1 MGTANLMLKPIKIT
15 GYEKPSEVSENS
27 DLFRGLDVQLR
38 AERAVIK
45 LES

>member
-1 MGTANLMLKPIKIT
+1 MFEQAEIN

-27 DLFRGLDVQLR
+27 DLFRGLDVQLDT
-38 AERAVIK
+38 ERAVFK

>member
-1 MGTANLMLKPIKIT
+1 MFEQAEIT
-15 GYEKPSEVSENS
+15 GYEKPSEASEKS
-27 DLFRGLDVQLR
+27 DLFRGLDVQLE